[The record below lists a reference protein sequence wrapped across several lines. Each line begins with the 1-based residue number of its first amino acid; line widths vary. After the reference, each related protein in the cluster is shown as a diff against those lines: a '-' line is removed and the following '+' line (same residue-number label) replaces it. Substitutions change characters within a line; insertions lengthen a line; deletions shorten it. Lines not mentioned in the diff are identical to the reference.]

1 MAVVNHARLSTL
13 CQRGFKNLLLYLSN
27 IYISM
32 FIFAF
37 IKHLET
43 AYLLSV
49 TWRIL
54 SIYVKVCSFS
64 LSAYFNRWM
73 LMVVVPLLFT
83 AMVAYVQYG
92 FQ

>member
-13 CQRGFKNLLLYLSN
+13 CQRGFKNLLYLSN
-27 IYISM
+27 IYICM
-32 FIFAF
+32 FICVF
-37 IKHLET
+37 IRHLET

-54 SIYVKVCSFS
+54 SMYVKVCSFS

-83 AMVAYVQYG
+83 AMVA
-92 FQ
+92 